1 MKIAIDAGHGSD
13 TSGKRTPDEYR
24 EHYANVV
31 VANYL
36 YDILNANPS
45 QFEIIRTGWNDDD
58 YLDVKDT
65 ALISDT
71 ISSNK
76 EYTLK
81 KAKGDVYFKI
91 NPHDEEYFYEH
102 EMKCT
107 STDYSAYKYLKDN
120 SYDYKTKYGESLS

>member
-13 TSGKRTPDEYR
+13 TSGKRTPDGYR

-58 YLDVKDT
+58 YLDDKDT
-65 ALISDT
+65 ALSTRQKTIKNNGCQIS
-71 ISSNK
+71 ISIHFNASGDGKTYNSGSGV
-76 EYTLK
+76 ETFYHSK
-81 KAKGDVYFKI
+81 KYADSKRLAECVQA
-91 NPHDEEYFYEH
+91 E
-102 EMKCT
+102 
-107 STDYSAYKYLKDN
+107 
-120 SYDYKTKYGESLS
+120 

>member
-13 TSGKRTPDEYR
+13 TSGKRTPDGYR

-58 YLDVKDT
+58 YLDDKDT
-65 ALISDT
+65 
-71 ISSNK
+71 
-76 EYTLK
+76 
-81 KAKGDVYFKI
+81 
-91 NPHDEEYFYEH
+91 
-102 EMKCT
+102 
-107 STDYSAYKYLKDN
+107 
-120 SYDYKTKYGESLS
+120 SLSTRQKTIKNNGCQISISIHFNASGDGKTYNSGSGVETFYHSKKYAF

>member
-13 TSGKRTPDEYR
+13 TSGKRTPDGYR

-58 YLDVKDT
+58 YLDDKDT
-65 ALISDT
+65 AL
-71 ISSNK
+71 
-76 EYTLK
+76 
-81 KAKGDVYFKI
+81 
-91 NPHDEEYFYEH
+91 
-102 EMKCT
+102 
-107 STDYSAYKYLKDN
+107 STR
-120 SYDYKTKYGESLS
+120 